1 MGNIKATPSHLPY
14 FLLTLVFSNPKTPKK
29 NPLQTKLSISCK
41 KENRKMKMVMH
52 ATLFFGSTE
61 NLSLYLLDLV
71 IVFMMSL
78 IVECLSH
85 TRFISSQSNNWIAG
99 VIQVGLY
106 GIRISLAYLVMLAVM
121 MSNAT
126 FVVAVAGYTLGFLI
140 FGSRVFDKS
149 DNESYQK
156 PSDLPPLNC

>member
-1 MGNIKATPSHLPY
+1 MG
-14 FLLTLVFSNPKTPKK
+14 
-29 NPLQTKLSISCK
+29 
-41 KENRKMKMVMH
+41 MH
-52 ATLFFGSTE
+52 TTFFFGGTGNSI
-61 NLSLYLLDLV
+61 LYLLDLV

-85 TRFISSQSNNWIAG
+85 TRFISSESNNWIAG

-121 MSNAT
+121 MSGVAT
-126 FVVAVAGYTLGFLI
+126 FVVAVVGYTLGFLI

-149 DNESYQK
+149 DTESYQK